1 MSIILQDVTYT
12 YMPGTPFE
20 RTAIENVSIEIPSGK
35 ITAIAGHTGSGKST
49 LIQHLSGLLKPS
61 NGKVLVDDVDINIK
75 NNNESKMARR
85 QVGMVFQY
93 PEQQLFE
100 ETVEA
105 DIAFGPRNLGLT
117 EEEISVRVKEAM
129 EFVNL
134 DYDTYAKRSPF
145 QLSGGQMRRVAIAG
159 IIAMHPKY
167 LVLDEPVAGL
177 DPRSKEELLKRIR
190 KFHEKQGITI
200 VFISHNMEDIA
211 NMADKVIIMN
221 QGKILL
227 EGSPKE
233 VFDMSQADDI
243 LLAGLLPPKTAIILD
258 ELNRG
263 GLKVDTS
270 AYTVEKGVELIY
282 QALKEAGKC

>member
-177 DPRSKEELLKRIR
+177 DPRSTEELLKRIR
-190 KFHEKQGITI
+190 KLHEKQGITI

-282 QALKEAGKC
+282 QALKEAGRC

>member
-190 KFHEKQGITI
+190 KLHEKQGITI

-227 EGSPKE
+227 EGSPEE

-243 LLAGLLPPKTAIILD
+243 LSAGLLPPKTTIILD

-282 QALKEAGKC
+282 QALKEAGRC

>member
-1 MSIILQDVTYT
+1 
-12 YMPGTPFE
+12 
-20 RTAIENVSIEIPSGK
+20 
-35 ITAIAGHTGSGKST
+35 
-49 LIQHLSGLLKPS
+49 
-61 NGKVLVDDVDINIK
+61 
-75 NNNESKMARR
+75 
-85 QVGMVFQY
+85 MVFQY

-134 DYDTYAKRSPF
+134 DYDTYANRSPF

-190 KFHEKQGITI
+190 KLHEKQGITI

-282 QALKEAGKC
+282 QALKEAGRC

>member
-20 RTAIENVSIEIPSGK
+20 RTAIENVSIEIPTGK

-190 KFHEKQGITI
+190 KLHEKQGITI

>member
-20 RTAIENVSIEIPSGK
+20 RTAIENISIEIPSGK

-177 DPRSKEELLKRIR
+177 DPRSKEEFLKRIR
-190 KFHEKQGITI
+190 KLHEKQGITI

-258 ELNRG
+258 ELKRG

-282 QALKEAGKC
+282 QALKEAGRC

>member
-85 QVGMVFQY
+85 QVGIVFQY

-190 KFHEKQGITI
+190 KLHEKQGITI

-282 QALKEAGKC
+282 QALKEAGRC

>member
-190 KFHEKQGITI
+190 KLHEKQGITI

-270 AYTVEKGVELIY
+270 AYTVERGVELIY

>member
-190 KFHEKQGITI
+190 RLHEKQGITI

-282 QALKEAGKC
+282 QALKEAGRC

>member
-75 NNNESKMARR
+75 DNNESKMARR

-190 KFHEKQGITI
+190 KLHEKQGITI

-270 AYTVEKGVELIY
+270 AYTVERGVELIY

>member
-75 NNNESKMARR
+75 DNNESKMARR

-190 KFHEKQGITI
+190 KLHEKQGITI

>member
-117 EEEISVRVKEAM
+117 EEEIYVRVKEAM

-134 DYDTYAKRSPF
+134 DYDTYANRSPF

-190 KFHEKQGITI
+190 KLHEKQGITI

-282 QALKEAGKC
+282 QALKEAGRC

>member
-75 NNNESKMARR
+75 DNNESKMARR

-190 KFHEKQGITI
+190 KLHEKKGITI

>member
-129 EFVNL
+129 EFFNL

-190 KFHEKQGITI
+190 KLHEKQGITI

>member
-190 KFHEKQGITI
+190 KLHEKQGITI

-243 LLAGLLPPKTAIILD
+243 RLAGLLPPKTAIILD

>member
-167 LVLDEPVAGL
+167 LVLDEPVACL

-190 KFHEKQGITI
+190 KLHEKQGITI

-282 QALKEAGKC
+282 QALKEAGRC

>member
-190 KFHEKQGITI
+190 KLHEKQGITI

-233 VFDMSQADDI
+233 VFDMSQADGI

-282 QALKEAGKC
+282 QALKEAGRC

>member
-134 DYDTYAKRSPF
+134 DYDTYANRSPF

-190 KFHEKQGITI
+190 KLHEKQGITI

-270 AYTVEKGVELIY
+270 AYTVERGVELIY

>member
-117 EEEISVRVKEAM
+117 EEEISIRVKEAM

-190 KFHEKQGITI
+190 KLHEKQGITI

>member
-134 DYDTYAKRSPF
+134 DYDTYANRSPF

-190 KFHEKQGITI
+190 KLHEKQGITI

-282 QALKEAGKC
+282 QALKEAGRC

>member
-190 KFHEKQGITI
+190 KLHAKQGITI

-282 QALKEAGKC
+282 QALKEAGRC

>member
-100 ETVEA
+100 ETIEA

-190 KFHEKQGITI
+190 KLHEKQGITI

>member
-20 RTAIENVSIEIPSGK
+20 RTAIENINIEIPSGK

-190 KFHEKQGITI
+190 KLHEKQGITI

-282 QALKEAGKC
+282 QALKEAGRC

>member
-75 NNNESKMARR
+75 NNNKSKMARR

-167 LVLDEPVAGL
+167 LVLDEPMAGL
-177 DPRSKEELLKRIR
+177 DPGGRRDILSLIDSLRSELGCAVIMVSHSMDDIAKSAERIIVLNNGEVKQIGTPDEVFAHAEALSEIGLDVPKPMMLAALMRERGVDVPESIYTEES
-190 KFHEKQGITI
+190 
-200 VFISHNMEDIA
+200 FISWFE
-211 NMADKVIIMN
+211 
-221 QGKILL
+221 
-227 EGSPKE
+227 
-233 VFDMSQADDI
+233 
-243 LLAGLLPPKTAIILD
+243 
-258 ELNRG
+258 
-263 GLKVDTS
+263 
-270 AYTVEKGVELIY
+270 
-282 QALKEAGKC
+282 EAVRNV

>member
-190 KFHEKQGITI
+190 KLHEKKGITI
-200 VFISHNMEDIA
+200 VFISHNMEDIV

-282 QALKEAGKC
+282 QALKEAGRC

>member
-75 NNNESKMARR
+75 DNNESKMARR

-117 EEEISVRVKEAM
+117 EEEISVRVNEAM

-190 KFHEKQGITI
+190 KLHEKQGITI

-282 QALKEAGKC
+282 QALKEAGRC

>member
-117 EEEISVRVKEAM
+117 EEEISVRVNEAM

-190 KFHEKQGITI
+190 KLHEKKGITI

-282 QALKEAGKC
+282 QALKEAGRC

>member
-61 NGKVLVDDVDINIK
+61 SGKVLVDDVDINIK

-117 EEEISVRVKEAM
+117 EEEISLRVKEAM

-190 KFHEKQGITI
+190 RLHEKQGITI

-243 LLAGLLPPKTAIILD
+243 LLAGLLPPKTTIILD
-258 ELNRG
+258 ELKRG

-282 QALKEAGKC
+282 QALKEAGRC

>member
-20 RTAIENVSIEIPSGK
+20 RTAIENVSMEIPSGK

-190 KFHEKQGITI
+190 KLHEKQGITI

-282 QALKEAGKC
+282 QALKEAGRC

>member
-20 RTAIENVSIEIPSGK
+20 RTAIENISIEIPSGK

-117 EEEISVRVKEAM
+117 EEEISLRVKEAM

-190 KFHEKQGITI
+190 RLHEKQGITI

-243 LLAGLLPPKTAIILD
+243 LLAGLLPPKTTIILD
-258 ELNRG
+258 ELKRG

-282 QALKEAGKC
+282 QALKEAGRC

>member
-134 DYDTYAKRSPF
+134 DYDTYANRSPF

-190 KFHEKQGITI
+190 KLHEKQGITI

>member
-20 RTAIENVSIEIPSGK
+20 RTAIEKVSLEIPSGK

-49 LIQHLSGLLKPS
+49 LIQQLSGLLKPS
-61 NGKVLVDDVDINIK
+61 SGKVMVDDVDINIK
-75 NNNESKMARR
+75 NNNEAKMARR

-105 DIAFGPRNLGLT
+105 DIAFGPRNLGLS
-117 EEEISVRVKEAM
+117 EEEISARVKEAM

-134 DYDTYAKRSPF
+134 DYDTYANRSPF

-177 DPRSKEELLKRIR
+177 DPRSKEDLLKRIR
-190 KFHEKQGITI
+190 RLHEKQGITI

-227 EGSPKE
+227 EGSPEE

-243 LLAGLLPPKTAIILD
+243 LSAGLLPPKTTIILD

>member
-134 DYDTYAKRSPF
+134 DYDIYAKRSPF

-190 KFHEKQGITI
+190 KLHEKQGITI

-282 QALKEAGKC
+282 QALKEAGRC

>member
-75 NNNESKMARR
+75 DNNEAKMARR

-190 KFHEKQGITI
+190 KLHEKQGITI

>member
-190 KFHEKQGITI
+190 KLHEKQGITI

-227 EGSPKE
+227 EGSLKE

-282 QALKEAGKC
+282 QALKEAGRC

>member
-190 KFHEKQGITI
+190 KLHEKQGITI

-282 QALKEAGKC
+282 QELKEAGRC

>member
-117 EEEISVRVKEAM
+117 EEQISVRVKEAM
-129 EFVNL
+129 EFVKL

-167 LVLDEPVAGL
+167 FVLDEPVAGL

-190 KFHEKQGITI
+190 KLHEKQGITI

>member
-190 KFHEKQGITI
+190 KLHAKQGITI

>member
-190 KFHEKQGITI
+190 KLHEKQGITI

-263 GLKVDTS
+263 GLKVDNS

>member
-190 KFHEKQGITI
+190 KLHEKQGITI

-282 QALKEAGKC
+282 QALKEAGRC